1 MSKETCGKFVA
12 QYPINFLIGDIE
24 QIEKIVKSILD
35 TKGITINRI
44 EECLNS
50 GASVYIAFHVSGLNY
65 AYRDRKG
72 TVTKPITIITAHFRR
87 EAGFSSYE
95 LLKELEN
102 QGKKDID
109 HADFIGYD
117 ITFCTDSSYRLYR
130 HKNWVKL
137 EGKNHYIYNDD
148 IYSQEF
154 ITDIKSYLINLIAM
168 KGK

>member
-12 QYPINFLIGDIE
+12 QYPINFLSGGIE
-24 QIEKIVKSILD
+24 QIEKIVKTTLENKGVRVDSIE
-35 TKGITINRI
+35 R
-44 EECLNS
+44 LNI
-50 GASVYIAFHVSGLNY
+50 GASVYLNFNVSGLNY
-65 AYRDRKG
+65 GYRDKKG

-95 LLKELEN
+95 LLKELES
-102 QGKKDID
+102 QGNKDID
-109 HADFIGYD
+109 HADFIGYNVS
-117 ITFCTDSSYRLYR
+117 FWTDSSYRLYR
-130 HKNWVKL
+130 HKKWVKL

-154 ITDIKSYLINLIAM
+154 ITDIAGYLINLIAM